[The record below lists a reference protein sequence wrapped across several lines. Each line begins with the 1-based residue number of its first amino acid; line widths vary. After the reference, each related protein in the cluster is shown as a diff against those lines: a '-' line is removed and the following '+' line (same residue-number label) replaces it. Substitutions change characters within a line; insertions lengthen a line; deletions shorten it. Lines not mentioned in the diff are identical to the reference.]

1 VALDV
6 VALVLAAEVDGL
18 VRLQVH
24 AKVDVALDVVALVL
38 AAEVDGLVRLVV
50 HAEIDMALDVVAD
63 VLAAEVDG
71 LVRLQVHAKV
81 DVALDVL
88 VVSAMMDALLVFA
101 GLVVYVLLLHGDP
114 PFELLELDHKT
125 VSTVE
130 IFPLLPRERN

>member
-6 VALVLAAEVDGL
+6 VALVLAAKVDGL

-24 AKVDVALDVVALVL
+24 AKVDVALDIVAL
-38 AAEVDGLVRLVV
+38 
-50 HAEIDMALDVVAD
+50 

-88 VVSAMMDALLVFA
+88 VVSAMMDTLLV